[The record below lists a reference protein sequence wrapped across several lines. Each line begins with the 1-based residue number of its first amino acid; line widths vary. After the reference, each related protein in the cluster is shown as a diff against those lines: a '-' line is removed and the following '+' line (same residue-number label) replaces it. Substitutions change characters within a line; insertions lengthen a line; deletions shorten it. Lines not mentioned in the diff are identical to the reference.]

1 MKKTCILF
9 ACIFALAIFAPAA
22 GAVNFTDVPADAWYA
37 ESVEFVV
44 DEGLFAGVS
53 ATTFEPDTA
62 ATRGMFITV
71 LGRLAGFP
79 TSGAELGLITKSE
92 VNLRA
97 GASTSS
103 AVVDVLDANTIV
115 TLHGLSG
122 GWYAVTYNGQS
133 GYVRS
138 DMLTAGSAIFSD
150 VPADAYYAVY
160 VQWAYFNGL
169 VNGTGTTTFSPDAAI
184 TRQEI
189 CTILSNYTDFIEANL
204 PTDGGSGT
212 FTDDSAIS
220 AWAKSAVYTMQAAV
234 VISGRDTGA
243 FDPTAGAL
251 RCELAA
257 IMMRYIRAL
266 EEANWEVDPGYEGY
280 INFGNVVGESAAQG
294 DSYFADA
301 CFIGHSIPNGLSPQ
315 YTGIISNADFYTE
328 DGFTTSSVLTY
339 EGFTYETQGTD
350 ENGNTVTVT
359 ETGTLAQALEA
370 NQYGKVYIMLGINEV
385 RGGTS
390 AFYNNMAEIIELVQR
405 TQGSACKIFLMSIT
419 PLSESYTANHTAF
432 ARENLIDYND
442 QLQQLSLDYN
452 VYYLDLFGHFCD
464 ENGYALEAY
473 FREGLHLNTTGL
485 QELKNYLLTH
495 TVR

>member
-71 LGRLAGFP
+71 LGRLAGFS

-138 DMLTAGSAIFSD
+138 DMLTAGSAVFSD

-169 VNGTGTTTFSPDAAI
+169 VNGTGATTFP
-184 TRQEI
+184 RM
-189 CTILSNYTDFIEANL
+189 
-204 PTDGGSGT
+204 P
-212 FTDDSAIS
+212 
-220 AWAKSAVYTMQAAV
+220 
-234 VISGRDTGA
+234 R
-243 FDPTAGAL
+243 
-251 RCELAA
+251 
-257 IMMRYIRAL
+257 
-266 EEANWEVDPGYEGY
+266 
-280 INFGNVVGESAAQG
+280 
-294 DSYFADA
+294 
-301 CFIGHSIPNGLSPQ
+301 
-315 YTGIISNADFYTE
+315 
-328 DGFTTSSVLTY
+328 
-339 EGFTYETQGTD
+339 
-350 ENGNTVTVT
+350 
-359 ETGTLAQALEA
+359 
-370 NQYGKVYIMLGINEV
+370 
-385 RGGTS
+385 
-390 AFYNNMAEIIELVQR
+390 
-405 TQGSACKIFLMSIT
+405 
-419 PLSESYTANHTAF
+419 
-432 ARENLIDYND
+432 
-442 QLQQLSLDYN
+442 
-452 VYYLDLFGHFCD
+452 
-464 ENGYALEAY
+464 
-473 FREGLHLNTTGL
+473 
-485 QELKNYLLTH
+485 
-495 TVR
+495 